1 MSIMSD
7 IILSEDEN
15 NIGYEIGPDPIY
27 GIFNSSDDEESK
39 ENEQDEEKKYDSDK
53 EIDELLNKNLGMI
66 KSLSFDSR
74 SCIICLVENNDET
87 NKEPIVINHVCKN
100 CSYYVH
106 DSCFS
111 SWYEKHNKCIIC
123 REKIDMTYDS
133 DNTSNITPRRIN
145 RLLNIINS
153 GGIDIIGVI
162 SPRDI
167 LDSGFISH
175 TRYNCRYF
183 IINVIYLT
191 TLTWFFYILFMGML
205 SINETPGS
213 I

>member
-1 MSIMSD
+1 MSHV
-7 IILSEDEN
+7 ILSEDDNEN
-15 NIGYEIGPDPIY
+15 NIGYEIGTDPIY
-27 GIFNSSDDEESK
+27 GILNSSDDEESK
-39 ENEQDEEKKYDSDK
+39 ENKEKKYDSDK

-87 NKEPIVINHVCKN
+87 NKEPVVINHVCKN

-123 REKIDMTYDS
+123 RNKIDMTDGT
-133 DNTSNITPRRIN
+133 DNVNITPRTFS
-145 RLLNIINS
+145 RLLSIVNSRGVDVIGIVGSTNI
-153 GGIDIIGVI
+153 GG
-162 SPRDI
+162 P
-167 LDSGFISH
+167 FIPH
-175 TRYNCRYF
+175 TTYNCRYF
-183 IINVIYLT
+183 IINVIYIT

-205 SINETPGS
+205 SINEIPGS